1 MRRQKI
7 ISAIILAA
15 AAALGATAADTTPML
30 VFCDD
35 QFSAFTRAE
44 VDSVTFSRF
53 DMDSVLRDQI
63 ATQVLWSDGHP
74 SRFPIELTDSVSFAT
89 PDNNLLP
96 GVREIKGALWDYVIS
111 CENGSVLHINP
122 SIPEELLPRRGE
134 KLVTTEMSAKFPAGF
149 IGEVNSV
156 DRSASEIT
164 VDCEPLGLSDVY
176 SSFFGVFD
184 REIANSGEL
193 SEATDPDEPQSR
205 SAGQRAVT
213 DDYTFKLP
221 TFGNTIGL
229 GYSVTLPGNINF
241 GGAASLSVSV
251 SPTVRVKTFV
261 LIESFGRVFSTSRI
275 IADFECEQTLS
286 ASYSGGYSRDFPFWS
301 PPAVNVAPG
310 VAFFLEGGIN
320 VNVSGTW
327 GTEITNRQ
335 HYRLA
340 ALTSL
345 TTGGAKS
352 ALNPTCSFR
361 LVGEQRNIQNT
372 IGSGSI
378 SVGAYVKCG
387 IAALHKEVA
396 NVNIGANLEAALE
409 FDAGVT
415 EDDWASAEDATPAV
429 YNKLSKED
437 AIKFGVY
444 TGATVQAEALGGRL
458 EDHFN
463 LIRTYRPILQ
473 SSIIPRFRNTQVER
487 RDDALNIVDVSADV
501 TPGLIDCA
509 LGWRPAYVDENDR
522 LVIVSDKEKRDLRPG
537 TLSTSISN
545 ISLDKKWRV
554 FPTVKVFNRY
564 ITASPSALVDD
575 EANDCVQ
582 AKFIENYYAIASKDA
597 DKLNANPY
605 LTLGTNIWTALS
617 IPIESFDFST
627 LNLDEIKEVGYYIV
641 NFSYT
646 KELVEQFEKGEYR
659 NDLNYLNNDYSRY
672 LYLNENYQLPIY
684 REGECISN
692 PNINEL
698 IGGIKSKRFA
708 YNSDKSESVDLAGA
722 YGVYIKSKYDQADAL
737 TAHPWVLHEYRSNC
751 YLSLENPIVRIT
763 EGGTKLEL
771 DVTTHFNEFT
781 VCDIVGREFLMY
793 SGIDKDP
800 GSYMVNG
807 MTLCCFHYDQCES
820 WAELLSQYDNDLFTA
835 FRIKND
841 LRCTYVTGGAVTT
854 LPSGTY
860 YLRLNQVTT
869 NDELIEL
876 RLTTMYDKN
885 AGRRIT
891 TSASARIVKEP
902 LTSSYNIE

>member
-301 PPAVNVAPG
+301 PPA
-310 VAFFLEGGIN
+310 
-320 VNVSGTW
+320 
-327 GTEITNRQ
+327 
-335 HYRLA
+335 
-340 ALTSL
+340 
-345 TTGGAKS
+345 
-352 ALNPTCSFR
+352 
-361 LVGEQRNIQNT
+361 
-372 IGSGSI
+372 
-378 SVGAYVKCG
+378 
-387 IAALHKEVA
+387 
-396 NVNIGANLEAALE
+396 
-409 FDAGVT
+409 
-415 EDDWASAEDATPAV
+415 
-429 YNKLSKED
+429 
-437 AIKFGVY
+437 
-444 TGATVQAEALGGRL
+444 
-458 EDHFN
+458 
-463 LIRTYRPILQ
+463 
-473 SSIIPRFRNTQVER
+473 
-487 RDDALNIVDVSADV
+487 
-501 TPGLIDCA
+501 
-509 LGWRPAYVDENDR
+509 
-522 LVIVSDKEKRDLRPG
+522 
-537 TLSTSISN
+537 
-545 ISLDKKWRV
+545 
-554 FPTVKVFNRY
+554 
-564 ITASPSALVDD
+564 
-575 EANDCVQ
+575 
-582 AKFIENYYAIASKDA
+582 
-597 DKLNANPY
+597 
-605 LTLGTNIWTALS
+605 
-617 IPIESFDFST
+617 
-627 LNLDEIKEVGYYIV
+627 
-641 NFSYT
+641 
-646 KELVEQFEKGEYR
+646 
-659 NDLNYLNNDYSRY
+659 
-672 LYLNENYQLPIY
+672 
-684 REGECISN
+684 
-692 PNINEL
+692 
-698 IGGIKSKRFA
+698 
-708 YNSDKSESVDLAGA
+708 
-722 YGVYIKSKYDQADAL
+722 
-737 TAHPWVLHEYRSNC
+737 
-751 YLSLENPIVRIT
+751 LSLIHI
-763 EGGTKLEL
+763 
-771 DVTTHFNEFT
+771 
-781 VCDIVGREFLMY
+781 
-793 SGIDKDP
+793 
-800 GSYMVNG
+800 
-807 MTLCCFHYDQCES
+807 
-820 WAELLSQYDNDLFTA
+820 
-835 FRIKND
+835 
-841 LRCTYVTGGAVTT
+841 
-854 LPSGTY
+854 
-860 YLRLNQVTT
+860 
-869 NDELIEL
+869 
-876 RLTTMYDKN
+876 
-885 AGRRIT
+885 
-891 TSASARIVKEP
+891 
-902 LTSSYNIE
+902 